1 MSVLNKTRRGIEV
14 AYIAQALEDIS
25 PEVNKEAY
33 LLSTRKLLSLPILEE
48 GRDVSWLDR
57 QNRGM
62 LFNIL
67 RQHKDTRFVD
77 QAKTQLVRTGKQRGR
92 DGKEVEVTYI
102 DRTVLGYLTSV
113 LGSKSMPILRD
124 IYDHPDLDNSN
135 RSRIRVAAAE
145 YMGISADADIIIN
158 SRMAES
164 FEMLVTEGAD
174 AKKQKENRD
183 RGLSNIKYYLG
194 KLGEGRSVPPETI
207 QSRQQYLSTL
217 RAQTQDK
224 EVLVWMDRVNQR
236 LKDMSD
242 PEKAKKLDRSFDPRR
257 APRKR

>member
-1 MSVLNKTRRGIEV
+1 M
-14 AYIAQALEDIS
+14 
-25 PEVNKEAY
+25 
-33 LLSTRKLLSLPILEE
+33 LSLPILEE
-48 GRDVSWLDR
+48 GRDVLWLDR

-67 RQHKDTRFVD
+67 RPHTDTRFVD
-77 QAKTQLVRTGKQRGR
+77 QAKTQLVRTGNQRGR

-113 LGSKSMPILRD
+113 LGSKSMPILRNV
-124 IYDHPDLDNSN
+124 YDHPDLDNSN

-145 YMGISADADIIIN
+145 YMGISADADIIVN
-158 SRMAES
+158 SRMTES

-217 RAQTQDK
+217 RGQTQDK

-242 PEKAKKLDRSFDPRR
+242 PAKAKKLDQSFDPRR